1 MFASRA
7 VKRFQDPTIVPD
19 FVSQALRLRGTAQPE
34 RRLFWQAVDKTKR
47 DELDDVLGVEVREI
61 ATRIPT
67 PMVHT
72 STLAGDAKMRHGVAR
87 SQQRIAG
94 LVAET
99 LR

>member
-1 MFASRA
+1 
-7 VKRFQDPTIVPD
+7 
-19 FVSQALRLRGTAQPE
+19 
-34 RRLFWQAVDKTKR
+34 
-47 DELDDVLGVEVREI
+47 VREI

-94 LVAET
+94 LVAEM